1 MTSEAQGE
9 HEARDMENT
18 TMRIGELAARAGVS
32 VRALRYYE
40 EQGLLASE
48 RSPAGQRYYA
58 EDAVDRVRLIQLL
71 YSAGLNSKAVSN
83 IMPCMDSGMASADM
97 LELLAAER
105 DRIDERL
112 HELAETRDR
121 LTTVIE
127 LSRATRRRPPRSA
140 GTARPGGPSA
150 PAAHA
155 R

>member
-1 MTSEAQGE
+1 
-9 HEARDMENT
+9 MENT
-18 TMRIGELAARAGVS
+18 TMRIGELAAQTGVS

-40 EQGLLASE
+40 EQGLLTSE

-58 EDAVDRVRLIQLL
+58 ADAVDRVRLIQLL

-83 IMPCMDSGMASADM
+83 IMPCMDSGMASTDM

-112 HELAETRDR
+112 HELTETRDR

-127 LSRATRRRPPRSA
+127 LSRATRRPPARSA
-140 GTARPGGPSA
+140 GTAPSGGRPG
-150 PAAHA
+150 PAVPA

>member
-1 MTSEAQGE
+1 ME
-9 HEARDMENT
+9 HPV
-18 TMRIGELAARAGVS
+18 MRIGELARRGGVS

-40 EQGLLASE
+40 EQGLLTAQ

-71 YSAGLNSKAVSN
+71 YGAGLNSRTVSD
-83 IMPCMDSGMASADM
+83 IMPCMDSGMASTDM

-112 HELAETRDR
+112 RELAETRDR

-127 LSRATRRRPPRSA
+127 LSHATRL
-140 GTARPGGPSA
+140 ART
-150 PAAHA
+150 AHA
-155 R
+155 GG